1 MAPYANFSL
10 WLTPSDSMRALL
22 RATIRQLA
30 AQLDA
35 VDFEPHVTVFSGL
48 STDSEARDVARRIAG
63 QFAPIELTADR
74 LDHSELF
81 TKSLF
86 VQFEQSA
93 ILKRMFETAATSF
106 SRPSSYRLNPHLSL
120 LYKRLSEASRVKL
133 CETLDVPKGSYRFD
147 RVRMIET
154 ELPIEDDGPIRRW
167 RTISDDPLLE
177 PEAHPGPLEGKSR
190 LRTC

>member
-1 MAPYANFSL
+1 MASYTNFSL
-10 WLTPSDSMRALL
+10 WLTPSDSIGSLL

-30 AQLDA
+30 AQFDA
-35 VDFEPHVTVFSGL
+35 VDFEPHVTIFCGP

-106 SRPSSYRLNPHLSL
+106 SRPSSYVLNPHLSL
-120 LYKRLSEASRVKL
+120 LYKRLPGASRMKL
-133 CETLDVPKGSYRFD
+133 CETLGVPKGCYRFD
-147 RVRMIET
+147 RARVIET

-167 RTISDDPLLE
+167 RTVSDDPLLE
-177 PEAHPGPLEGKSR
+177 PKEQPGRLESETR
-190 LRTC
+190 VRTR